1 MSGSGFSELKQVKAR
16 ANISDT
22 VTQADA
28 KIQFYMTEADDYV
41 DTQVGVHT
49 TTPITNPNKE
59 LIALASALAASLY
72 NFWNKQGDFEIC
84 KACKKAIQDHI
95 VAQFARRNLD
105 TDLTTNTFVK
115 TTSGIKGTE
124 T

>member
-16 ANISDT
+16 VNISDT

-28 KIQFYMTEADDYV
+28 KIQFYMTESDDYV

-49 TTPITNPNKE
+49 TTPITNPDKE
-59 LIALASALAASLY
+59 LIALASSLAASFY
-72 NFWNKQGDFEIC
+72 NYWNKQGKMEDC
-84 KACKKAIQDHI
+84 LTCKKAIQDHI
-95 VAQFARRNLD
+95 VAKFARKNLD
-105 TDLTTNTFVK
+105 TNLTTNTFVK